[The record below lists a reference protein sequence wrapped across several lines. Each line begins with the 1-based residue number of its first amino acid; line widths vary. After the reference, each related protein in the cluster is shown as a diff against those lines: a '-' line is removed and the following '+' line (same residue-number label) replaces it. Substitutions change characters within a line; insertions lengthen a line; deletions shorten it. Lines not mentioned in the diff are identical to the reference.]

1 MDKMDFPAPL
11 SPPSPDRPR
20 PLFPS
25 AAIPPLD
32 PMPRSIA
39 PDSPFRFVALRAWL
53 TGWRPV
59 LLLSA
64 LGFLVWGGTL
74 LNQFSYDDLDIL
86 FPRLRLFLHDPLLFF
101 SRRYFSLSHEMSWRP
116 AVTATY
122 VADLAIWGLQPV
134 GFHLTNIVL
143 HTATAILWG
152 RLARR
157 MTGSLVAGWMAAVIA
172 LVHPAMSEAVCSVGF
187 REEPL
192 LTFGFLAALEC
203 WNFPHRFRWGGAWG
217 LAGFGFF
224 CLGLFA
230 KESGVMLPLLTLLLW
245 GMARVIG
252 RETMSMRRLVALLGL
267 QLVFVIA
274 YLALAFGPFHAVGPK
289 QSGYLGA
296 RMIEAVATFL
306 WIHVR
311 YVGLMIW
318 PQGYAAHHP
327 VEMVSRTGDLRWLA
341 GTLFLL
347 MIAIAM
353 TGMARQGRWAA
364 AAVGGWLWWF
374 INLAPVSGLA
384 PLPNPMAERYLYV
397 PALGLGWMGVWGYM
411 ALRERLRRMDR
422 TRAARR
428 AKAIALAAAVL
439 VLAWVHA
446 SVEQVMAYRSERTL
460 WEATLRVEPTSTRA
474 LHNLG
479 IAAIDRMDFR
489 AAVHY
494 LEEQLR
500 INPGAWRGMIPL
512 AFSYRRLGE
521 EDRAERVLLRAV
533 EIAPRHPD
541 SHQALI
547 RFYLNAKP
555 ARVEKAL
562 DALREAEQRWGVG
575 IAKDLK
581 RELQEAASPTP

>member
-1 MDKMDFPAPL
+1 
-11 SPPSPDRPR
+11 
-20 PLFPS
+20 
-25 AAIPPLD
+25 
-32 PMPRSIA
+32 MPRSA
-39 PDSPFRFVALRAWL
+39 VSDPPFRFVGLRVWL

-64 LGFLVWGGTL
+64 LGFLTWGGTL

-101 SRRYFSLSHEMSWRP
+101 SRRYFSLSREMSWRP
-116 AVTATY
+116 TVTATY

-157 MTGSLVAGWMAAVIA
+157 MTGSLVAGWVAAVIA

-192 LTFGFLAALEC
+192 LAFGFLAALEC
-203 WNFPHRFRWGGAWG
+203 WNFPRRFRWKGVWG
-217 LAGFGFF
+217 LAGAGFF

-230 KESGVMLPLLTLLLW
+230 KESGVMLPVLTLLLW

-252 RETMSMRRLVALLGL
+252 REVLSPRRLAALLGA
-267 QLVFVIA
+267 QMVFVIA
-274 YLALAFGPFHAVGPK
+274 YLALAFGPLHAVGPK
-289 QSGYLGA
+289 QSGYVGA
-296 RMIEAVATFL
+296 QLIEAVATFL

-318 PQGYAAHHP
+318 PRGYAAHHP
-327 VEMVSRTGDLRWLA
+327 VPMVSQAGDLRWLA
-341 GTLFLL
+341 GSLFLL
-347 MIAIAM
+347 MIVLVM
-353 TGMARQGRWAA
+353 VGMARKGRWAA
-364 AAVGGWLWWF
+364 AAAGGWLWWF

-397 PALGLGWMGVWGYM
+397 PALGLGWMGIWGWM

-422 TRAARR
+422 TRAAQR
-428 AKAIALAAAVL
+428 AKAIALAAAIL

-446 SVEQVMAYRSERTL
+446 SVDQVMAYRSERTL

-479 IAAIDRMDFR
+479 IASIDRMDFCS
-489 AAVHY
+489 AVQY
-494 LEEQLR
+494 LEQAHRL
-500 INPGAWRGMIPL
+500 NPGAWRTLIPL
-512 AFSYRRLGE
+512 AFSLRRVGQE
-521 EDRAERVLLRAV
+521 ERAEQTLRRAV
-533 EIAPRHPD
+533 EIAPRHAD

-555 ARVEKAL
+555 PRVEEAL
-562 DALREAEQRWGVG
+562 EAMREAEQRRGVG

-581 RELQEAASPTP
+581 RELEELLAPPP